1 MTQDTQSI
9 AAAKILPRAKVEGL
23 KSCVDLA
30 CLTEDRSL
38 LLTGWLYDPNAEVR
52 GLSVLQEDDGGLSKS
67 KRAATGQWLS
77 TVVRFGQRH
86 GFGALTAVFTT
97 LSKAFRLAGCGGNSQ
112 PRLQRA
118 G

>member
-1 MTQDTQSI
+1 MTLDTQSI

-38 LLTGWLYDPNAEVR
+38 LLTGWLYDPKAEVR

-67 KRAATGQWLS
+67 KTAATGQWL
-77 TVVRFGQRH
+77 
-86 GFGALTAVFTT
+86 
-97 LSKAFRLAGCGGNSQ
+97 
-112 PRLQRA
+112 
-118 G
+118 